1 MPRSSSNFQR
11 IKLVKKPASWRR
23 HIESGKNNTNENKLN
38 WAGKRKGR
46 GQKKAIKT
54 WPVNTRSRYE
64 SGPNAQ
70 INNLH
75 VNVAQATKTFR
86 ISTFERG
93 TQCPARERAAD
104 VVLLVKYLSVR
115 TRNLVCSCSVKTTG
129 AQGPTSEPNA
139 PVGRWT
145 PTSSR
150 SGMSQKAPEAQWD
163 VSDFGMGGAVQE
175 FIPCVRLAGHVR
187 LRRYVK
193 KKPTLQTW
201 APSKPPPGKTVTQ
214 WKRRGTGRSRHRRRR
229 DSFGVAHICERTS
242 QSTMRQR

>member
-1 MPRSSSNFQR
+1 MHHRATKFLQFSAHK
-11 IKLVKKPASWRR
+11 IVKKPASWRR
-23 HIESGKNNTNENKLN
+23 HIESGRNNTNEDKLN

-104 VVLLVKYLSVR
+104 VALLVKYLSVR

-129 AQGPTSEPNA
+129 AQGPTSRTKCSSGTVDANIIEKRHVPESTRS
-139 PVGRWT
+139 PVG
-145 PTSSR
+145 
-150 SGMSQKAPEAQWD
+150 
-163 VSDFGMGGAVQE
+163 
-175 FIPCVRLAGHVR
+175 CLR
-187 LRRYVK
+187 LRCGR
-193 KKPTLQTW
+193 
-201 APSKPPPGKTVTQ
+201 PS
-214 WKRRGTGRSRHRRRR
+214 
-229 DSFGVAHICERTS
+229 
-242 QSTMRQR
+242 